1 MDMASSHVMNKQP
14 RHTTIRCRVTA
25 RFVVTVVVA
34 AVVGAGAATATTYAV
49 EVRAFDGRFAFAVE
63 VPGQAAALRLARRL
77 GTAASPSAV
86 LAALAGVR

>member
-1 MDMASSHVMNKQP
+1 MNTA
-14 RHTTIRCRVTA
+14 RRTTIRCRVTA

-63 VPGQAAALRLARRL
+63 LPGQGAALRLARRL
-77 GTAASPSAV
+77 DAAASPSAV